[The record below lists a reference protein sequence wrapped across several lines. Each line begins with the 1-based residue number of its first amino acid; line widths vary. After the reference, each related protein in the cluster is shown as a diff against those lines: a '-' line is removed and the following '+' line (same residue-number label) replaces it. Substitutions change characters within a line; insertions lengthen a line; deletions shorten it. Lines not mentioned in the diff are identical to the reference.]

1 MNQIYMLCNIS
12 RQAHQQSIKRMLD
25 QAEKEVIYIR
35 LMCQTREIHPGMGLR
50 TIYDMVKPDGIGRD
64 AFISLG
70 LREGFR
76 IKVIDNKIRTT
87 KSIKTH
93 RYRNLLV
100 ERKFTDVNHLWTS
113 DITYLLI
120 LGVVY
125 YLVLIMDVYSRRII
139 GYNLSNN
146 MKAENNYNALKMAI
160 NFRGINDYQNQLI
173 HHSDK
178 GSQYAS
184 DLYTETLESY
194 RIRISMCDDV
204 YENTHIERV
213 HETIKN
219 QYLERM
225 NINNERQLYKAMD
238 EIIYKYNYLRPHQS
252 LNKMTPAEFEEYIK
266 NISLNDRKKI
276 KIYTTNKPQNQVD
289 PNQLII
295 NFS

>member
-1 MNQIYMLCNIS
+1 MLCNIS